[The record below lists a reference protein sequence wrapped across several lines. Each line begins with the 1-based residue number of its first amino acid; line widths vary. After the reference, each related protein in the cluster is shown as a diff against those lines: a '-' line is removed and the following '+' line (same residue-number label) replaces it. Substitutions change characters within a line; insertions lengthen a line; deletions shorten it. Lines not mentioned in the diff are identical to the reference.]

1 MPKGYMIEKIEDASV
16 FVSKMR
22 SFDENSIECTPH
34 TLFRLSEGQRKVFAC
49 DILKGI
55 LLNKVPLKVCIQ
67 YNGNYATYYKYKEQ
81 SIIKIIVSIKTT
93 FIRIVTFMIVAE
105 SQIPK

>member
-1 MPKGYMIEKIEDASV
+1 MPKGYMIEKIEDANV
-16 FVSKMR
+16 FVSRMR

-34 TLFRLSEGQRKVFAC
+34 TLFRLSEGQRKVF
-49 DILKGI
+49 
-55 LLNKVPLKVCIQ
+55 
-67 YNGNYATYYKYKEQ
+67 
-81 SIIKIIVSIKTT
+81 IIKIIVSIKPT